1 MLLEVQADIFDKFH
15 DGSFTKFQRF
25 NEDVNFII
33 DIQYLAETIN
43 SKFTSFSGKLKNC
56 SKHEFIV
63 WGKELE
69 VMDDLNTIGTLHLE
83 IISAKVIDN
92 KIAIGCYTCDG
103 NCGGDLV
110 LIADD
115 IMIFDESGHDITHD
129 ELNIISQS
137 YWNSFH

>member
-15 DGSFTKFQRF
+15 DGSFTKFLRC

-33 DIQYLAETIN
+33 DIQYLAETVN

-56 SKHEFIV
+56 SKLKFIV

-69 VMDDLNTIGTLHLE
+69 AIDDLKTLGTLDLE
-83 IISAKVIDN
+83 IISAKVTEN
-92 KIAIGCYTCDG
+92 KIAIGCYTSDG

-110 LIADD
+110 FKADD
-115 IMIFDESGHDITHD
+115 IMIFDEIGHEITND
-129 ELNIISQS
+129 ELNNISQS